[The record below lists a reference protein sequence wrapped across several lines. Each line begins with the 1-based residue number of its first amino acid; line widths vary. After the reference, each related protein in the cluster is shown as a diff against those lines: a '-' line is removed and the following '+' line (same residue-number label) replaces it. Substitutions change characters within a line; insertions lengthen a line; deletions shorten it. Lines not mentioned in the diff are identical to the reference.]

1 MKSTLL
7 GLYIVLLLFYRYSG
21 AVSSW
26 RRNPPVSLPSD
37 ASRLASPS
45 FGRLSV
51 SVLDHCT
58 TIAFVIDL
66 LYSCFTLLHYTT
78 DNQSVEWESR
88 LDTAIIGA
96 GGNDDYD
103 SLRQY

>member
-1 MKSTLL
+1 
-7 GLYIVLLLFYRYSG
+7 
-21 AVSSW
+21 
-26 RRNPPVSLPSD
+26 
-37 ASRLASPS
+37 
-45 FGRLSV
+45 
-51 SVLDHCT
+51 
-58 TIAFVIDL
+58 